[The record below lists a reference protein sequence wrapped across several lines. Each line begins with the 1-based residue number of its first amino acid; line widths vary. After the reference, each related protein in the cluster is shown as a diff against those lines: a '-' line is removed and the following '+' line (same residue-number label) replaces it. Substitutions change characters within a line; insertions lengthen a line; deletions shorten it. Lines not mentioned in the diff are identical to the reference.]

1 MTDNHNNP
9 YATPKSQ
16 IVLLDDDVEYNTSK
30 WYSSSG
36 RIGRVQYLAYSV
48 VISLICGSLF
58 GLGVAIFSAFNLS
71 SDSAIFIPIVMITL
85 FLPWLVYWSF
95 VYPIRRLHDLG
106 HTGWLILINFIPLVN
121 LLFSLYLTFAPGEK
135 TSNEYGAM
143 PSPNKWYHWVLAI
156 LFPILV
162 IGMSVVFS
170 VIGGQY

>member
-16 IVLLDDDVEYNTSK
+16 IVLLDNDVEYNTSK
-30 WYSSSG
+30 WYSLSG

-48 VISLICGSLF
+48 LISLVGGLIF
-58 GLGVAIFSAFNLS
+58 ALGVVTIPAFNIS
-71 SDSAIFIPIVMITL
+71 SESALVPMIIFIFI
-85 FLPWLVYWSF
+85 LPWIFYWSF
-95 VYPIRRLHDLG
+95 IYPIRRLHDLG
-106 HTGWLILINFIPLVN
+106 HTGWLVLIYFVPLVN

-143 PSPNKWYHWVLAI
+143 PRPNKWYHWVLAI

-162 IGMSVVFS
+162 IGLVVVTS
-170 VIGGQY
+170 ALEQY